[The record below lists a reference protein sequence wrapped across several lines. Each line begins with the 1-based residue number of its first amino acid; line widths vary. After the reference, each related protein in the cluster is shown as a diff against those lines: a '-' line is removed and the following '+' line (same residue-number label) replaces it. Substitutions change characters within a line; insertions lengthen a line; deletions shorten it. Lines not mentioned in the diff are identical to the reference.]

1 MGSGR
6 SGTARSAMSLASALT
21 EKEEAVSFTV
31 TLEDILSLSAD
42 AAVLPLEMTGAPA
55 EGKAARA
62 LAEAYGEGLRTAIRQ
77 AGFLAVGS
85 AELLAPG
92 ALPFGKLIAAAVPRW
107 LTGKANELLVLH
119 RCYESVFALATEQG
133 CKSLCLP
140 FLSSWYYHFPR
151 EEAVHIAL
159 RAAEKWEGEAIFAA
173 DTEELLRL
181 GGTAWRKP
189 RILSYIGYYRDHALF
204 ALDNGLFAR
213 VDIRPER
220 READVIPYF
229 EACYR
234 ENNNPLQPKLPP
246 EEIRRLRQI
255 WEELD

>member
-1 MGSGR
+1 M
-6 SGTARSAMSLASALT
+6 T
-21 EKEEAVSFTV
+21 FV
-31 TLEDILSLSAD
+31 TLDDIMSLSAD
-42 AAVLPLEMTGAPA
+42 AAVLPLEMSGAPTD
-55 EGKAARA
+55 GRAAQT
-62 LAEAYGEGLRTAIRQ
+62 LAAACGERLRPAIRR

-85 AELLAPG
+85 AAVLDVPG
-92 ALPFGKLIAAAVPRW
+92 LPFPNLIATAVPRW

-119 RCYESVFALATEQG
+119 RCYESVYALARELG
-133 CKSLCLP
+133 LKSLASP
-140 FLSSWYYHFPR
+140 FLSCCYFHFPQDD
-151 EEAVHIAL
+151 AVHIAL
-159 RAAEKWEGEAIFAA
+159 QAARGWDGETVFAA
-173 DTEELLRL
+173 DTEALLAL
-181 GGTAWRKP
+181 SKGPWRKP